1 MGGDRIRIWLDDFR
15 DAPPGWMRAFTPEQV
30 IGLLSLGKVAE
41 VSLDYDLGLDDGG
54 SERTGFTVLIWL
66 AREVGTGR
74 WTRPLP
80 QISVHSRNPV
90 GRDRMLRV
98 VHTIDRLHALAEM
111 RANGSGP
118 PGPI

>member
-1 MGGDRIRIWLDDFR
+1 VGGDRIRVWLDDVR

-30 IGLLSLGKVAE
+30 VGLLALGNVTEISFGNDAGPGYGE
-41 VSLDYDLGLDDGG
+41 P
-54 SERTGFTVLIWL
+54 ERTGFHVLLWL
-66 AREVGTGR
+66 EREVGTGR
-74 WTRPLP
+74 WTLPLP
-80 QISVHSRNPV
+80 QISVHSRNPA

-98 VHTIDRLHALAEM
+98 IGTLHRLRAMAEI